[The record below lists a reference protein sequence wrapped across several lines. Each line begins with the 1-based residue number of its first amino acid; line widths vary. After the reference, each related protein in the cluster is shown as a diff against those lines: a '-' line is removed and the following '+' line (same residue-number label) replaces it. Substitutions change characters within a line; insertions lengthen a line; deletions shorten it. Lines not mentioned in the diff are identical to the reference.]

1 MRENNKESL
10 TQKVVL
16 AGKYGFWYKDLKNL
30 FEKENWDFFLLDKSY
45 PEPRELFR
53 IQNINVLQ
61 IGRAH
66 V

>member
-30 FEKENWDFFLLDKSY
+30 FEKENWDFFCWIKAI
-45 PEPRELFR
+45 RNRGNCFGFK
-53 IQNINVLQ
+53 I
-61 IGRAH
+61 
-66 V
+66 